1 LGQVEIASVGELQNY
16 FGFSIIL
23 NVKDIYSKYAIKI
36 WKQDKYDWR
45 KSEDIEWIKNPL
57 DFGRKGEK

>member
-1 LGQVEIASVGELQNY
+1 MGQVEIASVGELQNY

-23 NVKDIYSKYAIKI
+23 NVKDHYSKYTSKI

-45 KSEDIEWIKNPL
+45 KSEDIEWIKSPL